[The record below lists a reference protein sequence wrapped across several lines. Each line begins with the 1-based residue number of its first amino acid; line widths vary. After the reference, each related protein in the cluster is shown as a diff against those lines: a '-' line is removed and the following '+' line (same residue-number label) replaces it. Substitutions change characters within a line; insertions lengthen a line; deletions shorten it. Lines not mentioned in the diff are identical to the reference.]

1 MNRLLLVLASTAGIV
16 NAAELQTVQPI
27 DFTVHEWGT
36 FTSVAGE
43 DGSAIDWDALGGVN
57 DLPRFVNDF
66 GYRCFKWRITGTV
79 RMETP
84 VLYFYSPQ
92 ALEARVKVS
101 FPQGLITEWYPQAQY
116 EVFQKNKSDG
126 ATRRMDNKEPWGID
140 TSLRSVTGA
149 IEWPSIHVEPN
160 TFPALPTE
168 TAPSRYYAAR
178 GTDSAPVTVGEEHEK
193 FLFYRGVGRF
203 PVPLLAR
210 MASDGSIAV
219 ENDGAEAV
227 PTVILFE
234 NHGGHLGF
242 RNAGAV
248 KSAIALEL
256 PSLDSSL
263 PVLRNELETA
273 LTAQGLFPKEAQAM
287 VETWRDSWFEEGTR
301 LIYIVPSRA
310 VDAFLPLH
318 VDPAPSQTARVFVGR
333 IELITPEATRAVEEA
348 ISAGDWPTIQRHG
361 RFLGPILDRIVA
373 ERPSL
378 ADQAEKVREKMSNSI
393 ASGAC
398 R

>member
-1 MNRLLLVLASTAGIV
+1 MTRLLVLLASASVILS
-16 NAAELQTVQPI
+16 AAEVQTAQPG

-36 FTSVAGE
+36 FTSVAGL
-43 DGSAIDWDALGGVN
+43 DGSAVDWDALGGVN

-84 VLYFYSPQ
+84 VLYFYSSQ
-92 ALEARVKVS
+92 ALEAHVKIS
-101 FPQGLITEWYPQAQY
+101 FPKGLITEWYPQAQY
-116 EVFQKNKSDG
+116 EVFQKSGSDG
-126 ATRRMDNKEPWGID
+126 ATHRMDNKEPYAID
-140 TSLRSVTGA
+140 TSLRGVTGA
-149 IEWPSIHVEPN
+149 IEWPSIQVEPN
-160 TFPALPTE
+160 TSPALPTE
-168 TAPSRYYAAR
+168 TDPSRYYAAR
-178 GTDSAPVTVGEEHEK
+178 QTDSAPITVGEEHEK

-203 PVPLLAR
+203 PVPLSAR
-210 MASDGSIAV
+210 MASDGSITV
-219 ENDGAEAV
+219 ENHGAEPV

-234 NHGGHLGF
+234 NRDGHLGF
-242 RNAGAV
+242 HNQGAI
-248 KSAIALEL
+248 KGAATLDL

-263 PVLRNELETA
+263 PALREELETA

-318 VDPAPSQTARVFVGR
+318 VDPAPAQTARVFVGR
-333 IELITPEATRAVEEA
+333 IELITPEATRSVEEA
-348 ISAGDWPTIQRHG
+348 IAKGDWQAIERHG
-361 RFLGPILDRIVA
+361 RFLGPILDRIVT
-373 ERPSL
+373 ERPSMK
-378 ADQAEKVREKMSNSI
+378 DPVEQVRQKIGNSI
-393 ASGAC
+393 AAGAC